1 MERVPWGQPPSKK
14 GDTMTT
20 MEIKAR
26 LVDVK
31 RQIAEIVNLGL
42 ADSLEAR
49 LENLVEEARTLEEQL
64 SK

>member
-1 MERVPWGQPPSKK
+1 
-14 GDTMTT
+14 MTT

-42 ADSLEAR
+42 ADRLEAR